1 MQNFIHWHVIIPSY
15 NPVITLTLI
24 IMLKICTWGWVY
36 METISIVL
44 CRALWDKLRQ
54 LEQTL
59 MVVLSCENEKYARNV
74 NHDDQLSVYRNDY
87 IALSD
92 LTLLVSN
99 YVSPLI
105 LCCYMGN
112 IYIIIVMLFNWIGPF
127 NAFEVTSKEEW
138 LHVCFSF
145 FQISFRVALVTFFA
159 AEVYQMSNGI
169 RKKMLMFPNKSY
181 SISVS

>member
-1 MQNFIHWHVIIPSY
+1 
-15 NPVITLTLI
+15 
-24 IMLKICTWGWVY
+24 
-36 METISIVL
+36 
-44 CRALWDKLRQ
+44 
-54 LEQTL
+54 
-59 MVVLSCENEKYARNV
+59 
-74 NHDDQLSVYRNDY
+74 
-87 IALSD
+87 
-92 LTLLVSN
+92 
-99 YVSPLI
+99 
-105 LCCYMGN
+105 
-112 IYIIIVMLFNWIGPF
+112 MLFNWIGPF